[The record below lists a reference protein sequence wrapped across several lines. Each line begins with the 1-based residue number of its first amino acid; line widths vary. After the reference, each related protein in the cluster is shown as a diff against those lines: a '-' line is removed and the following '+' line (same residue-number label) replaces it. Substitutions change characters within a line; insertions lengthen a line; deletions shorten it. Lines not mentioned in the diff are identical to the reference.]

1 MAAGMLPPCDM
12 AVRTCRRGVWR
23 QVYISQNFW
32 FDHLFFKNQ
41 KYIYIYIKFRD
52 GLMLTKQYG
61 AASCPS
67 KMDHTSETDSSE
79 KIRITNSEFSA
90 TLNKLV

>member
-1 MAAGMLPPCDM
+1 
-12 AVRTCRRGVWR
+12 
-23 QVYISQNFW
+23 
-32 FDHLFFKNQ
+32 
-41 KYIYIYIKFRD
+41 
-52 GLMLTKQYG
+52 MLTKQYG

-90 TLNKLV
+90 TLNKLVWIWNFFFFWSKWIRNWTWLRLPAQKDMAACINYNVPCLIDHINIKNITDI

>member
-1 MAAGMLPPCDM
+1 
-12 AVRTCRRGVWR
+12 
-23 QVYISQNFW
+23 
-32 FDHLFFKNQ
+32 
-41 KYIYIYIKFRD
+41 
-52 GLMLTKQYG
+52 MLTKQYG

-90 TLNKLV
+90 TLNKLVWIWNFFFFEVNEFETELGCAYPLRKTWLHV